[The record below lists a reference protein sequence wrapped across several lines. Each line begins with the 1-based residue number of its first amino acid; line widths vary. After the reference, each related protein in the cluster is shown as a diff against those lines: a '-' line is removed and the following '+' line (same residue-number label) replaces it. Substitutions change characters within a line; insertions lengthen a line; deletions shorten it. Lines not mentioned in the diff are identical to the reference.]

1 MNVKILG
8 FHIFLKTMV
17 LMVAFTPNLKSHG
30 NKLKSLTSSIFKL
43 NLLINKIKTG
53 EKNRDRTK
61 GINIMICV

>member
-17 LMVAFTPNLKSHG
+17 LMVAFTPNLKSHAK
-30 NKLKSLTSSIFKL
+30 KLKSLTSSIFKL